1 MFGRRKSKQK
11 QRREAEARQRDRQ
24 MEDTARQTAAQKA
37 TQEVTENANFLEE
50 LRKAGISADKYGWL
64 ENELGPA
71 VADANVIGNRDEDY
85 EQEIKWGNIGKAME
99 HVAMRSPGRH
109 CKDEKALR
117 IAQNVHKRR
126 DQTYAEAPF
135 SSDERRALRE
145 AYETAATNYQSL
157 SVEGR
162 GGEMVGETTVTAKRE
177 VREEH
182 ESAKEKAGGLL
193 D

>member
-1 MFGRRKSKQK
+1 MFGKRKSKQ
-11 QRREAEARQRDRQ
+11 EARRVAEERQRAQQ

-37 TQEVTENANFLEE
+37 TQEVTENANFLAE
-50 LRKAGISADKYGWL
+50 LRESGLSDELGWL
-64 ENELGPA
+64 EKELGPV
-71 VADANVIGNRDEDY
+71 VADANVVGNRDEDY

-99 HVAMRSPGRH
+99 HVAMRSPGRLRQ
-109 CKDEKALR
+109 DEKTLR
-117 IAQNVHKRR
+117 LGQNVHRR
-126 DQTYAEAPF
+126 NDRETAEAPF
-135 SSDERRALRE
+135 NSAERRAITE
-145 AYETAATNYQSL
+145 AYESAATNYQSL